1 MGAPFPR
8 KRDHPNFHGPDRE
21 DPTPFPAL
29 DILRPRDISTDT
41 KIGISLSDI
50 LALDP
55 NHSPTEYGDK
65 SSINRSNFAS
75 SLSRSGSRRQWGSS
89 SARLVPPEANDKI
102 LEEPETIKVVA
113 PENGTSSKADYK
125 VSLPRSA
132 ALFYGSNTSQTDVL
146 DLCESV
152 CRLNRFLKVGKAEVK
167 AGVPGRFLHAVIGQ
181 AVADVGSVVSTI
193 TYAFFLNEMLEDS
206 KSCTVP
212 IINVKREDL
221 NTHKELMWL
230 LHSCRVDLSYHDT
243 YGNLRLVLLNGDKLP
258 TKQEAFK
265 EALVE
270 IFNCKQEVSPYP
282 LVDALTTGQDCSCCT
297 IVAEKFAETSPE
309 TLAGLGFSRLLV
321 SVFLILHYVK
331 YVKHKMFDISDLKI
345 KDILRKEFKKWK
357 RVAGMSSIGI
367 SVSQLLSHEVSAAQ
381 EVTNFQQSEKLR
393 LLMVVS
399 GYYDSQKNFKREILV
414 SANTAELMK
423 NFLRFFNTSGS
434 HLPLKEL
441 YQPDL
446 PEELRA
452 FEIDNM
458 MTSRKAIERL
468 LEEFG
473 GISN

>member
-1 MGAPFPR
+1 MA
-8 KRDHPNFHGPDRE
+8 K
-21 DPTPFPAL
+21 
-29 DILRPRDISTDT
+29 
-41 KIGISLSDI
+41 
-50 LALDP
+50 
-55 NHSPTEYGDK
+55 
-65 SSINRSNFAS
+65 
-75 SLSRSGSRRQWGSS
+75 Q
-89 SARLVPPEANDKI
+89 
-102 LEEPETIKVVA
+102 
-113 PENGTSSKADYK
+113 
-125 VSLPRSA
+125 
-132 ALFYGSNTSQTDVL
+132 
-146 DLCESV
+146 
-152 CRLNRFLKVGKAEVK
+152 
-167 AGVPGRFLHAVIGQ
+167 
-181 AVADVGSVVSTI
+181 
-193 TYAFFLNEMLEDS
+193 
-206 KSCTVP
+206 
-212 IINVKREDL
+212 
-221 NTHKELMWL
+221 
-230 LHSCRVDLSYHDT
+230 VDLSYHDT

-270 IFNCKQEVSPYP
+270 IFNCKQKVSPYP

-309 TLAGLGFSRLLV
+309 TLAGMGFSRLL
-321 SVFLILHYVK
+321 
-331 YVKHKMFDISDLKI
+331 HKMFDISDLKI

-414 SANTAELMK
+414 SANTTELMK

-458 MTSRKAIERL
+458 MMSRKAIERL

>member
-1 MGAPFPR
+1 M
-8 KRDHPNFHGPDRE
+8 
-21 DPTPFPAL
+21 
-29 DILRPRDISTDT
+29 S
-41 KIGISLSDI
+41 
-50 LALDP
+50 
-55 NHSPTEYGDK
+55 
-65 SSINRSNFAS
+65 
-75 SLSRSGSRRQWGSS
+75 
-89 SARLVPPEANDKI
+89 
-102 LEEPETIKVVA
+102 EEVA

-125 VSLPRSA
+125 VLLPRSA
-132 ALFYGSNTSQTDVL
+132 ASFYGSNTSQTDVL

-152 CRLNRFLKVGKAEVK
+152 CRLNRFLKEGKAEVK

-181 AVADVGSVVSTI
+181 EVADVGSVVSTI

-212 IINVKREDL
+212 IINVKRADL
-221 NTHKELMWL
+221 NAHKELMWL
-230 LHSCRVDLSYHDT
+230 LHSCRVEESDLIFIDEVDLSYHDR

-270 IFNCKQEVSPYP
+270 IFNCKQVYFRYSIMK
-282 LVDALTTGQDCSCCT
+282 LFLLGQDCSCCT

-309 TLAGLGFSRLLV
+309 TLAGMGFSRFLLAGILLDTGNLTDDRCTIKDKYMTTL
-321 SVFLILHYVK
+321 LIKGAGRYGCSGLHQLL
-331 YVKHKMFDISDLKI
+331 KHKMFDISDLKI

-357 RVAGMSSIGI
+357 RVAGTDLSATRMSSIGI

-381 EVTNFQQSEKLR
+381 EITNFQQSEKLR

-423 NFLRFFNTSGS
+423 NFLRFLNTSGS